1 MKNTSII
8 NNFKEHFSQ
17 REQRNK
23 SGSLKGKHN
32 PQRAFSL
39 KIGDEKAYLHA
50 SRRDLMGRVD
60 SLEKTLMLGETG
72 GRRRRGRQRIRW
84 LDGIT
89 DSMDVSLRNSG
100 SW

>member
-8 NNFKEHFSQ
+8 DNFKEHFSQ

-50 SRRDLMGRVD
+50 NRSDLVTRRH
-60 SLEKTLMLGETG
+60 
-72 GRRRRGRQRIRW
+72 
-84 LDGIT
+84 
-89 DSMDVSLRNSG
+89 
-100 SW
+100 